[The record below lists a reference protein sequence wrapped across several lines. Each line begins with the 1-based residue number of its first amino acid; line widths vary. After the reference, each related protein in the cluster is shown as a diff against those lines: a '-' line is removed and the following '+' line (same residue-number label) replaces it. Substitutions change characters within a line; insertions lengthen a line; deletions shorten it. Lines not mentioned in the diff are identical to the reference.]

1 MKKHFLLFIL
11 SLSLLACNGDTR
23 DAGRSGTYQDDNL
36 EAPILDKFKQY
47 EPALVTSNKVL
58 DLLKQKQY
66 GKIVEEHVDD
76 FMRPLLNIE
85 SIGTIMNT
93 AEEKYG
99 KIVSY
104 KPMQWGFEPK
114 TDHGKRDKSEINKK
128 IAEKYGDKKAGKKV
142 PIIFS
147 VKIVKHEKAT
157 LNYWFQFPSDG
168 KYDKLMGIFYKEK
181 KGTRHIG
188 QL

>member
-1 MKKHFLLFIL
+1 MTKLTMPLLFTL
-11 SLSLLACNGDTR
+11 LLLACNGDTR

-36 EAPILDKFKQY
+36 EAPILDKFKPY
-47 EPALVTSNKVL
+47 EPALLTSNTVL
-58 DLLKQKQY
+58 DLLIKKQY
-66 GKIVEEHVDD
+66 EKIVDEHVDPI
-76 FMRPLLNIE
+76 MRPLLNAE
-85 SIGTIMNT
+85 SIEKVMQT

-114 TDHGKRDKSEINKK
+114 TDHGKRDKSDINQK
-128 IAEKYGDKKAGKKV
+128 IAEKYGDKKAGKRI
-142 PIIFS
+142 PILFS
-147 VKIVKHEKAT
+147 VKIVEHEKAT

-168 KYDKLMGIFYKEK
+168 KYEKLMGIFYKEK